1 MKNKSN
7 KVVIIAL
14 SIIALQVT
22 NVIASICNNSLFTGD
37 SLCEILAST
46 ISLIAMYIT
55 YIQTEK
61 FETIN
66 KDLQEEDIRSSNY
79 STIIFHKYQYLYRH
93 GNGLYSL
100 KLNLFD
106 YKHMP
111 LKYITISK
119 IVLYRSNTRHIR
131 FDEFEKVILLDKPQT
146 SELEFTPEK
155 QEDMIDNKEY
165 YYARIKLNGDLEKLL
180 TTNYYKL
187 EIDMT
192 IKNIFGV
199 ETKQTYY
206 LMLTYIKDNISQP
219 PVFEIDHDLG
229 DYCILSKYHSFTN
242 YHEIEYK
249 KNRIN
254 RIY

>member
-1 MKNKSN
+1 MKQKSRI
-7 KVVIIAL
+7 VVIVIAF
-14 SIIALQVT
+14 SIILLQAI
-22 NVIASICNNSLFTGD
+22 NVIASIHNKTLFSGD

-46 ISLIAMYIT
+46 ISLIAMFIT

-66 KDLQEEDIRSSNY
+66 KDLQEESIRSNNY
-79 STIIFHKYQYLYRH
+79 STIVFHKYQYLYRH
-93 GNGLYSL
+93 GKGLYSL

-106 YKHMP
+106 YRHMP
-111 LKYITISK
+111 LKYMTVSK
-119 IVLYRSNTRHIR
+119 IILYRSNTRHVK
-131 FDEFEKVILLDKPQT
+131 FNEFEKVVLLDTPQT

-155 QEDMIDNKEY
+155 QEDMVDNEEY

-180 TTNYYKL
+180 TTNYYKF
-187 EIDMT
+187 EIEMT

-242 YHEIEYK
+242 YHEIEYIK
-249 KNRIN
+249 K
-254 RIY
+254 